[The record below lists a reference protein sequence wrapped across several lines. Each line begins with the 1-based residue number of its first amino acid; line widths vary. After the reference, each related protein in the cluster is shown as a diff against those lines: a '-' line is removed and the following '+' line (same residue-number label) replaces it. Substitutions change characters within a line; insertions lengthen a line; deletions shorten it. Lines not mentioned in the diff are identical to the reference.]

1 MLSAFII
8 FCFLSAISTVRTSHF
23 RGGYLSWETVLP
35 NATNAT
41 MVTINL
47 QQTYSW
53 TYTRYNCSSLVGDLD
68 SLICISSNC
77 SNYVSSM
84 TTTQAS
90 CISYDVGL
98 DISTGQSI
106 TPLTLLAGSQLILS
120 YRSNA
125 WLSLVQSTSLRY
137 SLITFIDLRV
147 RSDNGRINSSPTS
160 TMIALVTVL
169 TSSQQILR
177 IPVAD
182 IDSDIIKCRW
192 ANDSSVI
199 ANTVVDECDGIC
211 YNIPGAQLYTSSN
224 MDNNCS
230 LIFTAAVSG
239 YYVVALQIEDYM
251 PSAPNGSALS
261 SVPLQFLVHALSV
274 SCNQSS
280 IIGQLADGTT
290 VQVTPNQNF
299 SVSIIAQAGCN
310 TTSVNRF
317 LTIIA
322 PSGTVNTTG
331 VTSIGSLL
339 YSMVFMWTPTISQIG
354 STQIYCT
361 VAIDDNNLQSPQYC
375 LNFIVAYTTTTTSST
390 TTSATL
396 TASTTAASSTDKH
409 FVDLVLLLSLGIPLL
424 LSSCVLAICAACR
437 WCPGQFWYIIEKFS
451 IFMYNQ

>member
-1 MLSAFII
+1 MLSAFTI
-8 FCFLSAISTVRTSHF
+8 FCFVSTISTVQTSHF
-23 RGGYLSWETVLP
+23 RGGYLSWETILS

-47 QQTYSW
+47 LQTYSW
-53 TYTRYNCSSLVGDLD
+53 TYTKYPCSSLVGDSD
-68 SLICISSNC
+68 SLTCISSNC

-106 TPLTLLAGSQLILS
+106 TPLTLLAGSQLILK
-120 YRSNA
+120 YRSNT
-125 WLSLVQSTSLRY
+125 WLPLVQSTSIY
-137 SLITFIDLRV
+137 YGLITFIDLRV

-160 TMIALVTVL
+160 TMTALVTVL
-169 TSSQQILR
+169 TNSQQILR
-177 IPVAD
+177 IPMAD

-199 ANTVVDECDGIC
+199 ANTAVDECEGVC
-211 YNIPGAQLYTSSN
+211 SNIPGAQLYTSSN

-230 LIFTAAVSG
+230 LVFTAALSG

-251 PSAPNGSALS
+251 PSAPNGAALS
-261 SVPLQFLVHALSV
+261 SIPLQFIVQALSI

-290 VQVTPNQNF
+290 VQVVPNQNF

-317 LTIIA
+317 LTMTA

-331 VTSIGSLL
+331 VISLGSLL
-339 YSMVFMWTPTISQIG
+339 YSMVFMWTPTVSQIG
-354 STQIYCT
+354 STQLYCT
-361 VAIDDNNLQSPQYC
+361 VAVDDNNLQSSQYC
-375 LNFIVAYTTTTTSST
+375 LNFIVAYTTTTTST
-390 TTSATL
+390 ATTSTIV
-396 TASTTAASSTDKH
+396 ASPADKH

-437 WCPGQFWYIIEKFS
+437 WCPGQFWYVTDNFS
-451 IFMYNQ
+451 VLM